1 VRSPAYERN
10 TAVSIPERSF
20 ENTSDAQVARL
31 EVLSGDDTDHGCHE
45 RVAVDEVLAVD
56 LQRRRG

>member
-1 VRSPAYERN
+1 M
-10 TAVSIPERSF
+10 SIPERSF